1 MKTLTDSQKIDMLVE
16 SAQAQNTR
24 MTALTDQMTALTNT
38 VQVQG
43 GRIDALTEQM
53 ALLVQI
59 VQAGEQRALLFEKRV
74 DERFAEQSRGI
85 ASVRDELQ
93 HTTRA
98 LERLE
103 DRVVRL
109 EHRVDVV
116 FDTRNH
122 VTIGFSKLL
131 VGVNAV
137 LAMSV
142 AFVVSILMNH
152 AS

>member
-85 ASVRDELQ
+85 ASVRDYWSGSM
-93 HTTRA
+93 RY
-98 LERLE
+98 
-103 DRVVRL
+103 
-109 EHRVDVV
+109 
-116 FDTRNH
+116 
-122 VTIGFSKLL
+122 SP
-131 VGVNAV
+131 
-137 LAMSV
+137 
-142 AFVVSILMNH
+142 
-152 AS
+152 